1 MESEEP
7 QELEAPPDQ
16 QQQQEEGEC
25 GVAGAGLI
33 NNLDVSVEKSSPFH
47 GFSSQEESG
56 LCTPPRPAPNTM
68 MMKDKLLADF
78 AIGLDNSEEDTET
91 SDCDAAV
98 ETGEAKVETGGKE
111 FEISVAGIQGI
122 PTTNKTDSKDD
133 EENMEVDRL
142 SDIKDSNTEA
152 IKESETTA
160 PDKKYHFAE
169 SAEEAA
175 TDVIDEKMEVNETV
189 PCAAT
194 EISTEISKSE
204 GKSEDSDVIDDET
217 EDIRMSEE
225 PEVKEEN
232 KKAISEEGSNKRI
245 EEIETP
251 EVSPAFKEASVSPV
265 NIATP
270 SSVAQQKKVHFSP
283 EVELKE
289 NSKVERS
296 LLSEPKLNTSEASP
310 SPPLKLKI
318 KFGKDK
324 SGAITHGKIKPRSS
338 PGRETE
344 HDVGQDDEAVVVVTA
359 SLDAPFHGWAEAAVP
374 DWVPGDYSG
383 FDLTA
388 SFAPKPT
395 VFVSISS
402 KAKKPAAAVEAE
414 PAPGPSQVPN
424 NSTVPQPSRPLAP
437 DTESA
442 TTPNLKASKRKKSEN
457 LNFIKPLY
465 DGWQREVVR
474 GPGPDQCEVYYYPP
488 GQAGQRKQRYRDTTQ
503 LEAHLIT
510 SGSCYPISFF
520 TFKKETVGGPEGW
533 ELVRQLSSPE
543 PGPPTAAAAGGPGV
557 AGLGKRVS
565 KPPPKLVMETQSE
578 VESGVTP
585 TRTSKRTSRPPDKLE
600 PDYRYVKCY
609 DNGVN

>member
-1 MESEEP
+1 MESEE
-7 QELEAPPDQ
+7 QRELAAPPDQ
-16 QQQQEEGEC
+16 QQQEEEEVG
-25 GVAGAGLI
+25 GVAGVDHI
-33 NNLDVSVEKSSPFH
+33 NKLDVSVEKSSPFH

-68 MMKDKLLADF
+68 MMKDKLIADF

-98 ETGEAKVETGGKE
+98 ETGKANAETGGKE

-122 PTTNKTDSKDD
+122 PTINETDSKDI
-133 EENMEVDRL
+133 EEIMEVDSL
-142 SDIKDSNTEA
+142 NDIKDSNTEA
-152 IKESETTA
+152 IKDSETIA
-160 PDKKYHFAE
+160 PDKKCHFGE
-169 SAEEAA
+169 SAEQFA
-175 TDVIDEKMEVNETV
+175 TDSIDEKMEVNESES
-189 PCAAT
+189 CAAT
-194 EISTEISKSE
+194 EISAEVSKGE
-204 GKSEDSDVIDDET
+204 GTSEDCDVKEDER
-217 EDIRMSEE
+217 EDSSMIEE
-225 PEVKEEN
+225 PEVKEE
-232 KKAISEEGSNKRI
+232 KAISEEVREKII

-251 EVSPAFKEASVSPV
+251 EVYPVLQEAKVSPV
-265 NIATP
+265 KVATP
-270 SSVAQQKKVHFSP
+270 SPVAHQKKVHFSP

-296 LLSEPKLNTSEASP
+296 LLSEPKLNTNEASP

-324 SGAITHGKIKPRSS
+324 SGTITHGKIKPRSS
-338 PGRETE
+338 PAREAE
-344 HDVGQDDEAVVVVTA
+344 HDIGQEEEPVVAVTA

-414 PAPGPSQVPN
+414 PAPGPSQIPSN
-424 NSTVPQPSRPLAP
+424 ATVPLSSRALPADL
-437 DTESA
+437 ESA
-442 TTPNLKASKRKKSEN
+442 TTPSTKTSKRKKSEN

-543 PGPPTAAAAGGPGV
+543 PGPPSAAAAGGPGV

-578 VESGVTP
+578 AESGVTP
-585 TRTSKRTSRPPDKLE
+585 TRTSKRTSRAPDKLE
-600 PDYRYVKCY
+600 PDYR
-609 DNGVN
+609 